1 MSIVIS
7 MFLTMIKKKYLITLE
22 KNIKHI
28 NKKIIEMALYGIIVS
43 NFNVYFR

>member
-7 MFLTMIKKKYLITLE
+7 MFPTMIKNKYLITLE

-28 NKKIIEMALYGIIVS
+28 NKKKYLNGFIWNNS
-43 NFNVYFR
+43 